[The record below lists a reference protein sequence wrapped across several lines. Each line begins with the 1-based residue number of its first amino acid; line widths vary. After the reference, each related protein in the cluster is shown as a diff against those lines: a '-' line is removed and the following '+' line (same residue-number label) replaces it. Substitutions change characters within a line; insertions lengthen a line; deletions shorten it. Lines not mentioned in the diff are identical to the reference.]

1 MIDGVAVLLVLALP
15 MAPIAHGQAAR
26 ASSPGPRILLVS
38 SGPASPASGGNI
50 VREIDDPHN
59 GDRWLLERDPGHPG
73 GPGRLLLV
81 SVLRK
86 EPLNAN
92 QAQAEASAPVIRSG
106 DRVLVEENTPVVE
119 ARLEAVALAPAQPGS
134 VFNVRLTVGGR
145 VVRAVAVSPGR
156 AVFQGDTGR

>member
-1 MIDGVAVLLVLALP
+1 LV
-15 MAPIAHGQAAR
+15 
-26 ASSPGPRILLVS
+26 
-38 SGPASPASGGNI
+38 
-50 VREIDDPHN
+50 
-59 GDRWLLERDPGHPG
+59 RDPGHPG
-73 GPGRLLLV
+73 GPGRLLLA
-81 SVLRK
+81 SALRK